1 MYSYPGRTKFNT
13 LTLVF
18 KYINLLSFVWEA
30 FFFSPCPLFNPFP
43 HLVECERIFARDN

>member
-18 KYINLLSFVWEA
+18 KRINLLSFVVRGM
-30 FFFSPCPLFNPFP
+30 FLSLLPFLILF
-43 HLVECERIFARDN
+43 HTW